1 MVVKKAESEKWRSK
15 ISCICECGNECIK
28 DYYYVFKGITKS
40 CGCLYKENLD
50 KLSFKAKGYGEI
62 SGTYMDKIKQNAKRR
77 EVLINIEYLWNL
89 FLSQNRKCA
98 LSGLDLYFSTWKNN
112 SSQTASLDRIDS
124 KIGYVKGNVQWIHK
138 HINNMKQDYDN
149 DYFISMCELISK
161 INKNELT
168 GI

>member
-1 MVVKKAESEKWRSK
+1 LVVKKAESEKWRSK

-62 SGTYMDKIKQNAKRR
+62 SGTYMDKIKQNAKR
-77 EVLINIEYLWNL
+77 
-89 FLSQNRKCA
+89 
-98 LSGLDLYFSTWKNN
+98 
-112 SSQTASLDRIDS
+112 SLDRIDS